1 MNQPNEPKAKQNAF
15 WPTIDSIK
23 RAREVAQQGFWAAV
37 IVAVVTAIFTVV
49 SIMAGNIAGLP
60 ISAWSFIDVGI
71 FVAIAIGIRRMSRIA
86 AVLGLVVYVGNQLYI
101 WSVTGPRTT
110 GIIVVVFLIL
120 AFIHGVRGT
129 FAYHSYRK
137 QGIEETLAEE
147 SPIPV
152 DDVPS

>member
-1 MNQPNEPKAKQNAF
+1 MNQPTEPKAKQNAF
-15 WPTIDSIK
+15 WPAIDSIK

-37 IVAVVTAIFTVV
+37 VVAVITSIVAIIAIAT
-49 SIMAGNIAGLP
+49 GGTLGLP
-60 ISAWSFIDVGI
+60 VSAWSFIDVGI

-110 GIIVVVFLIL
+110 GMIVVVFLTL

-137 QGIEETLAEE
+137 QGIEETLAED
-147 SPIPV
+147 SPMPV
-152 DDVPS
+152 DDVQS